1 MTATNFRVRRAT
13 IDDLP
18 ELISLW
24 KSLDL
29 SNAELQNRLT
39 EFQVAESV
47 DGKFLGAIGMQI
59 AEKQGRIHSEGFK
72 DFALAD
78 QLRPLLWERLQSVA
92 TNHGLFRIWTQERAP
107 FWSRTGL
114 NPPKAE
120 MLQKLPALWKNLS
133 GEWLALQ
140 LRDDAAIE
148 AISGDKE
155 FEMFMASE
163 KQSTQ
168 RMFGQARVL
177 KFIAMAIAVL
187 LAIFVIFV
195 AIYLLRKNPQ
205 ILQQH

>member
-13 IDDLP
+13 VDDLP
-18 ELISLW
+18 ELQELW
-24 KSLDL
+24 RTLNL
-29 SNAELQNRLT
+29 PGAELQNRLT
-39 EFQVAESV
+39 EFQVAESA
-47 DGKFLGAIGMQI
+47 DGKFLGAVGMQLV
-59 AEKQGRIHSEGFK
+59 EKQGRIHSEGFK

-114 NPPKAE
+114 NPAKDE
-120 MLQKLPALWKNLS
+120 TLQKLPALWKNIP
-133 GEWLALQ
+133 GAWLALQ

-148 AISGDKE
+148 AISADKE
-155 FEMFMASE
+155 FAMFIEAE

-168 RMFGQARVL
+168 RIFGQARVL
-177 KFIAMAIAVL
+177 KFIAMGIAVL
-187 LAIFVIFV
+187 LAIFVIFA

>member
-1 MTATNFRVRRAT
+1 MTATNFKVRRAT

-29 SNAELQNRLT
+29 PATDLQNRLT
-39 EFQVAESV
+39 EFQVAQSAE
-47 DGKFLGAIGMQI
+47 GKFLGAVGMQI

-72 DFALAD
+72 DFALAE
-78 QLRPLLWERLQSVA
+78 QLRPMLWERLQSVA
-92 TNHGLFRIWTQERAP
+92 TNHGLFRLWTQERAP

-114 NPPKAE
+114 KPAKDEP
-120 MLQKLPALWKNLS
+120 LQKLPVVWKNLP

-148 AISGDKE
+148 AISGDRE
-155 FEMFMASE
+155 FEMFMESE

-177 KFIAMAIAVL
+177 KFIATAIAVL
-187 LAIFVIFV
+187 LAVFV
-195 AIYLLRKNPQ
+195 AFAVIYLLKKNPQ
-205 ILQQH
+205 MLQGH